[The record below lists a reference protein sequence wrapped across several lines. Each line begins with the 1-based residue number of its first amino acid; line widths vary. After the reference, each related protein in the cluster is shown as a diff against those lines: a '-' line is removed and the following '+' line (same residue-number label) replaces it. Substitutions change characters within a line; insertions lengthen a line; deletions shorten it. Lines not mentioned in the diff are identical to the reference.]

1 PGSVWKLMMAG
12 MLLEKGVSP
21 AERVS
26 CPGFLKVGNHTF
38 RCWSRYGHGGVDMEH
53 SLIRSCDVYY
63 YSMALRMGIDTMEAF
78 ARACGFGRRT
88 GIDLPYESPGNVPS
102 RQWKKKRFKE
112 SWLQGDTVNA
122 SIGQGHVLVTP
133 VQIAVFIS
141 SLINGGDLLK
151 PQLVAD
157 APREVVSRSPIS
169 AAHRAWIRNAMV
181 KTVVGQGATAKSLK
195 RGDMTIGGKT
205 GTAQVVKI
213 RMQGER
219 RVKSAEMEFRQRDHA
234 WIGSWGEKNGKKVV
248 IVTMIEHGGG
258 GGSVAGPVTKAV
270 YNILFPRGQ
279 EEKD

>member
-1 PGSVWKLMMAG
+1 METVH
-12 MLLEKGVSP
+12 
-21 AERVS
+21 
-26 CPGFLKVGNHTF
+26 CPGFMKLGNHTF
-38 RCWSRYGHGGVDMEH
+38 RCWRRGGHGAVDMEH

-63 YSMALRMGIDTMEAF
+63 YSMALRMGIDNMGAF

-102 RQWKKKRFKE
+102 RQWKKKRFGE

-141 SLINGGDLLK
+141 SLINGGDILK

-169 AAHRAWIRNAMV
+169 PQHRAWIRNAMV

-213 RMQGER
+213 RMQGQR

-234 WIGSWGEKNGKKVV
+234 WIGSWGEKNGRKVV

-258 GGSVAGPVTKAV
+258 GGSVAGPVTRAV
-270 YNILFPRGQ
+270 YDILFPRGQ
-279 EEKD
+279 EEKEK